1 MSHRYGGSNK
11 SRSRSRDQDDELG
24 GQWGQGSRQQGS
36 QQGWGQRGRQQDM
49 EDQGWGSQG
58 GFGQQGGGYGYGGQ
72 QGGYGSGES
81 GWREQGGYGQGG
93 QGGYGQGGQSG
104 FGQGGGWP
112 GRLWAR
118 RIWSGRLSARQ
129 LWASGRLRHLRP
141 ERLGP
146 EWKRL
151 WSGPEWLWTRRSGW
165 PKRFLARVA
174 TGKRSG
180 QGGGEHGSNWMTERM
195 SEHHR
200 DDHDPD
206 YRHWRE
212 EQLRS
217 LDDEYDAWRQERRQ
231 KFSDEYNNWRKNRS
245 SGSRR
250 SSGSSGSGSL
260 WAIGFFRLGIVGHV
274 GKFRLGN
281 FRLRLGFFRQF
292 VIRPERIERIALK
305 AARTSSSC
313 GFGGPS
319 LRPAFCQER
328 TPWHPVLNG
337 RAI

>member
-49 EDQGWGSQG
+49 EDQSWGSQG

-93 QGGYGQGGQSG
+93 QGGFGQGGQSGYGQGGQSG
-104 FGQGGGWP
+104 YGQGGQG
-112 GRLWAR
+112 GYGAR

-151 WSGPEWLWTRRSGW
+151 WPGTEWLWTRRSGW
-165 PKRFLARVA
+165 PKRFRPEWLRARFR
-174 TGKRSG
+174 TR
-180 QGGGEHGSNWMTERM
+180 R
-195 SEHHR
+195 
-200 DDHDPD
+200 
-206 YRHWRE
+206 WRAR
-212 EQLRS
+212 QQ
-217 LDDEYDAWRQERRQ
+217 LDDGAHE
-231 KFSDEYNNWRKNRS
+231 
-245 SGSRR
+245 
-250 SSGSSGSGSL
+250 
-260 WAIGFFRLGIVGHV
+260 
-274 GKFRLGN
+274 
-281 FRLRLGFFRQF
+281 
-292 VIRPERIERIALK
+292 
-305 AARTSSSC
+305 RTSS
-313 GFGGPS
+313 G
-319 LRPAFCQER
+319 RPRSRLSA
-328 TPWHPVLNG
+328 L
-337 RAI
+337 A